1 MNLTIN
7 NLTVTIPGQESPIL
21 DIPALRLTHGDSLA
35 ISGASGSGKTT
46 LINHLCGLARG
57 TPGSVLWGDTDIH
70 ALSAKACDLWRGKHI
85 GLIMQDFHLI
95 DGLSAL
101 DNVLLPDAIRSF
113 PKPSRLKQRGHELLT
128 SLGITRPEQRV
139 ETHSRGE
146 MQRIA
151 IARALLTTPDILI
164 ADEPTASLDA
174 ENGSHIANLLRDIA
188 QEHNAT
194 LICVSHDPTMRN
206 SLNQQLVLNHGCILN
221 TTLDTETQYSGE
233 QS

>member
-7 NLTVTIPGQESPIL
+7 NLTVTIPGQQSPIL
-21 DIPALRLTHGDSLA
+21 DIPALHLTHGDSLA

-57 TPGSVLWGDTDIH
+57 TPGSVLWGDIDIH

-101 DNVLLPDAIRSF
+101 DNVLLPHAIRCF
-113 PKPSRLKQRGHELLT
+113 PKPSPLKQRARELLT
-128 SLGITRPEQRV
+128 SLGIARPEQRT

-174 ENGSHIANLLRDIA
+174 ENGTHIANLLRDIA
-188 QEHNAT
+188 REHNAT
-194 LICVSHDPTMRN
+194 LICVSHDPMMRD
-206 SLNQQLVLNHGCILN
+206 SLNQQLVLEHGHILS
-221 TTLDTETQYSGE
+221 TTLNSGAP
-233 QS
+233 S

>member
-1 MNLTIN
+1 MQLSVN
-7 NLTVTIPGQESPIL
+7 NLCVTISGQQDPIL
-21 DIPALRLTHGDSLA
+21 SIAHFRLDSGDSLA

-57 TPGSVLWGDTDIH
+57 DAGSVLWGDTDIH
-70 ALSAKACDLWRGKHI
+70 TLSSKACDLWRGKHI

-101 DNVLLPDAIRSF
+101 DNVLLPDAIRCF
-113 PKPSRLKQRGHELLT
+113 PRRSRLRRRARDLLDK
-128 SLGITRPEQRV
+128 LGINRPEQRI

-146 MQRIA
+146 MQRVA

-174 ENGSHIANLLRDIA
+174 ENGAHIALS
-188 QEHNAT
+188 
-194 LICVSHDPTMRN
+194 LIH
-206 SLNQQLVLNHGCILN
+206 I
-221 TTLDTETQYSGE
+221 
-233 QS
+233 

>member
-1 MNLTIN
+1 MNLSIH
-7 NLTVTIPGQESPIL
+7 NLSVTIPGQQTPIL
-21 DIPALRLTHGDSLA
+21 HIPSLHLTHGDSLA

-46 LINHLCGLARG
+46 LINHLCGLSRG
-57 TPGSVLWGDTDIH
+57 TTGSVLWGETDIH

-95 DGLSAL
+95 EGLSAL
-101 DNVLLPDAIRSF
+101 DNVLLPDAIRCF
-113 PKPSRLKQRGHELLT
+113 PKPSPLKQRAHELLT
-128 SLGITRPEQRV
+128 SLGIARPKQRV

-174 ENGSHIANLLRDIA
+174 ENGTHIAKLLRDIA
-188 QEHNAT
+188 QQHNAT
-194 LICVSHDPTMRN
+194 LICVSHDP
-206 SLNQQLVLNHGCILN
+206 SLCSSLKHQLTLEHGRILS
-221 TTLDTETQYSGE
+221 TTLNSKAP
-233 QS
+233 S